1 MARDRG
7 LLTMGDR
14 RSRPG
19 RAPAP
24 PHLLLWGIGIWLIGG
39 WAPSILA
46 ASEQIADL
54 TVSIQPQEITL
65 SAALVDAMPDA
76 VGEEIRQGISKD
88 LYYYAVLKRKIP
100 FWIDE
105 ELASATVRFRIRYDL
120 VKKEFVVAHRQ
131 GETETR
137 QTAEQFT
144 DVRRLISHLR
154 GVTIPLSIPLRRDDT
169 YYVSVKAEMRSVK
182 LPVYIEY
189 VLFFLPTAQ
198 LTTPWTDSA
207 PFTAGRTR
215 TP

>member
-1 MARDRG
+1 
-7 LLTMGDR
+7 MGYEP
-14 RSRPG
+14 SRPD
-19 RAPAP
+19 RPSRP
-24 PHLLLWGIGIWLIGG
+24 RLLLWGISIWLLGG
-39 WAPSILA
+39 FVWVPSLRA
-46 ASEQIADL
+46 ASERIADL
-54 TVSIQPQEITL
+54 TVSIQPQEITV
-65 SAALVDAMPDA
+65 SAALINAMPDD

-137 QTAEQFT
+137 RTAEQFA
-144 DVRRLISHLR
+144 DVRRLISRIR
-154 GVTIPLSIPLRRDDT
+154 GVTIPLSIPLRRDDI

-207 PFTAGRTR
+207 SFTADRTR